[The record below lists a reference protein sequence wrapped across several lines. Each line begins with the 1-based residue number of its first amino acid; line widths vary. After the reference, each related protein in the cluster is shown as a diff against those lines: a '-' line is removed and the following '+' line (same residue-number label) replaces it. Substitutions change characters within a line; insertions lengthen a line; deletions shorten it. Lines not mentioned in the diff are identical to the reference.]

1 MKAVRLLGIIAL
13 VLALFLGLSFQT
25 AAAAKLPVPVNL
37 AGQAL
42 DGVIDTEGYIQTL
55 PNGTKVP
62 YTLPAN
68 KMIIVNYFYVHY
80 IPPSPGGPF
89 VFAIVS
95 PDAAHIPFY
104 RWALDINFGTG
115 TSFGLIQTVTPGLP
129 LTVLPVMRVETP
141 DGTPVTDGTLKV
153 RFFGIV
159 Q

>member
-1 MKAVRLLGIIAL
+1 MKALRFCGMLAL
-13 VLALFLGLSFQT
+13 VMALLVGLSYP
-25 AAAAKLPVPVNL
+25 AAAAKFPVPVNL

-80 IPPSPGGPF
+80 IPGATPGPYAFAIISPGT
-89 VFAIVS
+89 S
-95 PDAAHIPFY
+95 PNYFY
-104 RWALDINFGTG
+104 RWGLDSNG
-115 TSFGLIQTVTPGLP
+115 SMIQTITPGLA
-129 LTVLPVMRVETP
+129 LSILPVMRVEDSAGNP
-141 DGTPVTDGTLKV
+141 ITDGTLKV